1 MTNLYSRNITHLMKV
16 QNEVYVTVFTDP
28 GVCVILAIKG
38 DNLLPS
44 RGCREE
50 SRCSKFNFNNTL
62 PIQNKGKQPR
72 IPLTLLLNN
81 AMITS

>member
-1 MTNLYSRNITHLMKV
+1 MKV
-16 QNEVYVTVFTDP
+16 QNKIYVTIFKDP
-28 GVCVILAIKG
+28 GVSVTLAIKG

-50 SRCSKFNFNNTL
+50 SRCSKFHFNNTF
-62 PIQNKGKQPR
+62 PMQDKGKQPR

-81 AMITS
+81 AMATT